1 MTLFVCY
8 NADGMKINNRFSR
21 LQQVKNRR
29 KNKKRKGLFSRKKLV
44 LWFFLICLV
53 GGIIFFLVKIL
64 PLLKNLPSSEDL
76 IEGNDR
82 FNVATQIYDRQGKL
96 LYELYDDERRLPVKL
111 TVLPAYVAQASIAI
125 EDKKFYSH
133 WGFDPI
139 GIVRAFIVNKL
150 RGDIAQG
157 GSTITQQLVKK
168 AFLSSE
174 KSYDRK
180 IKEIVLAVVT
190 EMRYSKEQILE
201 MYLNYISYGGT
212 AVGIG
217 SAADSYFGK
226 EAKDLTLAEAAL
238 LAGLPQAPSKY
249 SPFAS
254 DATAAKNRQLEVL
267 KNMVAMKFITQDQA
281 DAAAAENLVY
291 AENRINLKA
300 PHFVF
305 YVRDQLY
312 EIFGKEKVLRG
323 GLRVTTTLDLQ
334 IQEDAQATLSAEIN
348 DLEKLKVGNGAA
360 LITKP
365 NTGEILAMIG
375 SRNYYDET
383 HDGQVNVTTAERQP
397 GSSIK
402 PLVYATAFEQKALN
416 PSSVLLDVPTCF
428 ENIGQPQYCPKN
440 YNGNFTGP
448 VTVRQALGSSLNIPA
463 VKTLRIVGL
472 ESFIYQAQN
481 LGITTWQNAKNYGWS
496 LSLGGGEV
504 KMTDMAQ
511 AFGTIANMG
520 VKVPLMSILK
530 VEDYQ
535 GGVLY
540 EESSDDRL
548 VKLKLLQDNPEVSY
562 ETDQTGVDLT
572 RVLQPESS
580 YLVSHILRDDRAR
593 WLGFGSN
600 SKLVIKG
607 KEVAVKTGTTNDLR
621 DNWTIG
627 FTPEYLISVWV
638 GNTDGSAMN
647 SRLVSGVTG
656 AAPIWHELMTNILK
670 DKEVLWPSAPEA
682 IQEGDVCWTGM
693 PEKTGDIEINQ
704 ETGEQTNN
712 ILGCGE
718 TKRDLYWTQSLPTRS
733 GIRKEA
739 TWINPVTGLPP
750 RDDESQ
756 EGLNSEEKQI
766 AKDPLLDYY
775 CVDCVRAVDESGKAI
790 TDRAYF
796 VGEGEGAR
804 QYGD

>member
-1 MTLFVCY
+1 
-8 NADGMKINNRFSR
+8 MKINNSFSR
-21 LQQVKNRR
+21 LHLAKNRR
-29 KNKKRKGLFSRKKLV
+29 KSNKKKQLFRRKKLI
-44 LWFFLICLV
+44 LWLFLGFLII
-53 GGIIFFLVKIL
+53 GAIFFLVKIL

-82 FNVATQIYDRQGKL
+82 FSVATQISDRNGKL

-111 TVLPAYVAQASIAI
+111 TDLPVYVAQASIAI

-139 GIVRAFIVNKL
+139 GIIRAFVVNKL
-150 RGDIAQG
+150 RRDIAQG

-168 AFLSSE
+168 AFLTSE

-180 IKEIVLAVVT
+180 IKEIVLAVIT
-190 EMRYSKEQILE
+190 EVRYSKDQILE

-226 EAKDLTLAEAAL
+226 EAKELTLAEAAL

-254 DATAAKNRQLEVL
+254 DATAAKKRQLEVL
-267 KNMVAMKFITQDQA
+267 KNMVSLKFITQEQA
-281 DAAAAENLVY
+281 DAAAAEDLNY
-291 AENRINLKA
+291 ASNKINLKA

-312 EIFGKEKVLRG
+312 EKFGKEKVLRG

-334 IQEDAQATLSAEIN
+334 MQEDAQATLSAEIN
-348 DLEKLKVGNGAA
+348 SLEKLKVGNGAA

-375 SRNYYDET
+375 SRNYYDEE

-402 PLVYATAFEQKALN
+402 PLVYVTAFEQKALN

-440 YNGNFTGP
+440 YNGSFNGP
-448 VTVRQALGSSLNIPA
+448 VTVRQAIGSSLNIPA
-463 VKTLRIVGL
+463 VKSLRIIGL
-472 ESFIYQAQN
+472 ESFIYQAQD

-511 AFGTIANMG
+511 AFGTLANMG
-520 VKVPLMSILK
+520 VKVPLMAILK

-535 GGVLY
+535 GNILY
-540 EESSDDRL
+540 EETADDRL
-548 VKLKLLQDNPEVSY
+548 AKLKLLQDDPEISY
-562 ETDQTGVDLT
+562 ETDQSGTELT

-580 YLVSHILRDDRAR
+580 YMISHIMRDDRAR

-647 SRLVSGVTG
+647 NRLVSGVTG
-656 AAPIWHELMTNILK
+656 AAPIWHQLMTNVLK
-670 DKEVLWPSAPEA
+670 DKEVIWPSAPETV
-682 IQEGDVCWTGM
+682 QEGSVCWTGM
-693 PEKTGDIEINQ
+693 PEKSGDVITNQ
-704 ETGEQTNN
+704 ETGEQSNTV
-712 ILGCGE
+712 LGCGE
-718 TKRDLYWTQSLPTRS
+718 TKRDIYWVASMPTRS
-733 GIRKEA
+733 GVNGEA
-739 TWINPVTGLPP
+739 AWINPTTGLPP

-756 EGLNSEEKQI
+756 EGLESQERQI

-775 CVDCVRAVDESGKAI
+775 CVDCVRVVDENGKTAV
-790 TDRAYF
+790 DRAYF
-796 VGEGEGAR
+796 VSEGEGAR